1 MFKIFFL
8 GFLLILSTGSS
19 FGMTQKELLVFFKEK
34 EAVSQQN
41 KQDIYND
48 LNKINLLMIDLQK
61 NMLKQQSDE
70 SEMYQKF
77 LESQIN
83 KPKAKRIKS
92 EKK

>member
-1 MFKIFFL
+1 MFKIFFV
-8 GFLLILSTGSS
+8 GFLLILSMKSS

-61 NMLKQQSDE
+61 NMLKQQADE
-70 SEMYQKF
+70 STMYQNF

-83 KPKAKRIKS
+83 KPKKKRVTH

>member
-1 MFKIFFL
+1 MFKIFFV
-8 GFLLILSTGSS
+8 GFLLILSIKSS

-61 NMLKQQSDE
+61 NMLKQQADE
-70 SEMYQKF
+70 STMYQNF

-83 KPKAKRIKS
+83 KPKKKRVTH